1 MVLNSLFKKKY
12 TKLEFLNSL
21 PKNSTVLEI
30 GPFYSPFC
38 KGANVK
44 YFDIL
49 DRESLIERAL
59 RINPDI
65 NPQSIPVIDYVSATG
80 DLSIISETFDAVFS
94 SHVIEHQ
101 WDLIDHLQKV
111 SSLLNNGGKY
121 YVVVPDKRFCFD
133 HFNNITTIADI
144 INANFEK
151 RKKHSLKSVIEHR
164 AFITH
169 NDPVK
174 HWKGDHGF
182 VDSVSNRTKLLDTIS
197 EIIKNAISE
206 FNDNEFID
214 VHAWYFTPDS
224 FAGIISMLNK
234 LGYTDFKIGRVY
246 PTLKNSR
253 EFFAVLEK
261 K

>member
-1 MVLNSLFKKKY
+1 MALKNIFKKKY

-49 DRESLIERAL
+49 DRAALVGRAL
-59 RINPDI
+59 EISPGINTE
-65 NPQSIPVIDYVSATG
+65 NIPVIDYVSATG
-80 DLSIISETFDAVFS
+80 DLSIINETFDAVFS

-101 WDLIDHLQKV
+101 WDFTDHLQKV
-111 SSLLNNGGKY
+111 SGLLNKGGKY
-121 YVVVPDKRFCFD
+121 YLMIPDKRYCFD

-144 INANFEK
+144 INAGFEK

-169 NDPVK
+169 NDPVR

-182 VDSVSNRTKLLDTIS
+182 VDSVSNRAKLLDDMS
-197 EIIKNAISE
+197 ERIKNAVSE
-206 FNDNEFID
+206 FNANEFVD
-214 VHAWYFTPDS
+214 VHAWCFTPDS
-224 FAGIISMLNK
+224 FAEIISILNK
-234 LGYTDFKIGRVY
+234 LGYTDFKIERLH
-246 PTLKNSR
+246 PTLKNSF

-261 K
+261 T

>member
-1 MVLNSLFKKKY
+1 MVLSSSFKKKY

-21 PKNSTVLEI
+21 PEDSAILEI
-30 GPFYSPFC
+30 GPFYTPFC

-44 YFDIL
+44 YFDVL
-49 DRESLIERAL
+49 DRADLIVRA
-59 RINPDI
+59 RQINPDI
-65 NPQSIPVIDYVSATG
+65 NPESIPFIDYVSAGG
-80 DLSIISETFDAVFS
+80 DLSIIGETFDTVFS

-101 WDLIDHLQKV
+101 WDFTDHLQKV
-111 SSLLNNGGKY
+111 SNLLNSGGKY
-121 YVVVPDKRFCFD
+121 YLMIPDKRFCFD

-182 VDSVSNRTKLLDTIS
+182 IDSVSNRARIFDDMS
-197 EIIKNAISE
+197 ERIKNAVSE
-206 FNDNEFID
+206 FNENEFID

-224 FAGIISMLNK
+224 FAEIISMLNK
-234 LGYTDFKIGRVY
+234 LGYTDFKIDRIC
-246 PTLKNSR
+246 PTQKNSR
-253 EFFAVLEK
+253 EFFAILEK
-261 K
+261 S